1 VIEYEE
7 DVMIGS
13 GKMTHTGLPQ
23 SIIATS
29 RLLREGNISPVELTR
44 DCLARIASQDPI
56 LNAFIT
62 VTADSAIADAYVAEA
77 EIKEGRW
84 RGPLHGIPI
93 AIKDIIDVAGVPTTA
108 ASNIFKDRIAS
119 EDAEVVTRLKKAG
132 AILLGKQNLHEFAYG
147 GSSVIS
153 AFGPVRNA
161 RNPEHIAGGSSGG
174 SATAVAAGMCFAAI
188 GTDTAGSVRE
198 PAALCGVVG
207 LKPTYDLVS
216 TRGVVPLAP
225 SFDHVGPITRSV
237 EDAAL
242 MLDVITGQE
251 TAFLGFKG
259 DAGRFRIGVPQ
270 NFFFEDL
277 DADLAAAFES
287 ALAVIQKMAASV
299 CDIGL
304 DVDPDRTLQ
313 AAESFA
319 VHKEFVARS
328 PELYQPETLRRI
340 RTGESIGAAEVHR
353 LRAELEKM
361 RGAIQGV
368 FADNA
373 HPIDLLIT
381 PTTPIPAPR
390 VTDLEQNPGE
400 LRPREVLMLRNTRPF
415 NVWGLPAI
423 SIPCG
428 VTKTGLPIGLQISGA
443 HVAEAKVL
451 QLAYAFERE
460 MAKG

>member
-1 VIEYEE
+1 
-7 DVMIGS
+7 
-13 GKMTHTGLPQ
+13 
-23 SIIATS
+23 
-29 RLLREGNISPVELTR
+29 VELTR

-77 EIKEGRW
+77 EIKEGGW

-108 ASNIFKDRIAS
+108 ASNVFKDRIAS
-119 EDAEVVTRLKKAG
+119 EDAEVVTRLNNAG
-132 AILLGKQNLHEFAYG
+132 AILLGKQNMHEFAYG

-161 RNPEHIAGGSSGG
+161 RNPEQIAGGSSGG
-174 SATAVAAGMCFAAI
+174 SATAVAAGVCFAAI

-216 TRGVVPLAP
+216 TRGVFPLAP
-225 SFDHVGPITRSV
+225 SLDHAGPITRSV

-242 MLDVITGQE
+242 LLQVLAGEERDYLATVN
-251 TAFLGFKG
+251 LGVTYKG
-259 DAGRFRIGVPQ
+259 VRALHIGMPQ

-277 DADLAAAFES
+277 DADVAAAFES
-287 ALAVIQKMAASV
+287 ALAVIQKMGMSV

-304 DVDPDRTLQ
+304 DVNPDRTLQ

-319 VHKEFVARS
+319 VHKEFVSRS

-340 RTGESIGAAEVHR
+340 GTGESIGAAEVQR
-353 LRAELEKM
+353 LRAELKKM
-361 RGAIQGV
+361 REAIQGV

-373 HPIDLLIT
+373 HPIDLLVT

-390 VTDLEQNPGE
+390 IADLKRNPDE
-400 LRPREVLMLRNTRPF
+400 LRPREILMLRNTRPF

-443 HVAEAKVL
+443 HGAEAKVL

>member
-1 VIEYEE
+1 
-7 DVMIGS
+7 
-13 GKMTHTGLPQ
+13 MTDTRLPQ
-23 SIIATS
+23 SIVATS
-29 RLLREGNISPVELTR
+29 RLLREGKVSPVELTR
-44 DCLARIASQDPI
+44 DCLACIASQDPI

-84 RGPLHGIPI
+84 RGPFHGIPI
-93 AIKDIIDVAGVPTTA
+93 AMKDIIDVAGQATTA
-108 ASNIFKDRIAS
+108 ASNVFKDRIAT

-132 AILLGKQNLHEFAYG
+132 AILLGRQNMHEFAYG

-161 RNPEHIAGGSSGG
+161 CNPEHIAGGSSGG

-207 LKPTYDLVS
+207 LKPTYDVVS
-216 TRGVVPLAP
+216 TRGVFPLAP
-225 SFDHVGPITRSV
+225 SLDHVGPITRSV

-242 MLDVITGQE
+242 LLQVLAGEERDY
-251 TAFLGFKG
+251 LGTVNLG
-259 DAGRFRIGVPQ
+259 AAYNGVRAVRIGLPR

-277 DADLAAAFES
+277 NADVAAAFES
-287 ALAVIQKMAASV
+287 ALAVIQKMGVSV

-304 DVDPDRTLQ
+304 DVNPDRTLQ

-319 VHKEFVARS
+319 VHKEFVSRS

-340 RTGESIGAAEVHR
+340 RTGESIGAAEVQS
-353 LRAELEKM
+353 LRAELKKM
-361 RGAIQGV
+361 REAIQRV

-373 HPIDLLIT
+373 HPIDLLVT

-390 VTDLEQNPGE
+390 IADLKQNPDE
-400 LRPREVLMLRNTRPF
+400 LRPREILMLRNTRPF

-443 HVAEAKVL
+443 HGAEAKVL
-451 QLAYAFERE
+451 ELAYAFERE

>member
-1 VIEYEE
+1 
-7 DVMIGS
+7 
-13 GKMTHTGLPQ
+13 MTHTGLPQ

-29 RLLREGNISPVELTR
+29 RLLREGKVSPVELTR

-77 EIKEGRW
+77 EIKEGGW

-108 ASNIFKDRIAS
+108 ASNVFKDRIAS
-119 EDAEVVTRLKKAG
+119 EDAEVVTRLNNAG
-132 AILLGKQNLHEFAYG
+132 AILLGKQNMHEFAYG

-161 RNPEHIAGGSSGG
+161 RNPEQIAGGSSGG
-174 SATAVAAGMCFAAI
+174 SATAVAAGVCFAAI

-216 TRGVVPLAP
+216 TRGVFPLAP
-225 SFDHVGPITRSV
+225 SLDHAGPITRSV

-242 MLDVITGQE
+242 LLQVLAGEERDYLATVN
-251 TAFLGFKG
+251 LGVTYKG
-259 DAGRFRIGVPQ
+259 VRALHIGMPQ

-277 DADLAAAFES
+277 DADVAAAFES
-287 ALAVIQKMAASV
+287 ALAVIQKMGMSV

-304 DVDPDRTLQ
+304 DVNPDRTLQ

-319 VHKEFVARS
+319 VHKEFVSRS

-340 RTGESIGAAEVHR
+340 GTGESIGAAEVQR
-353 LRAELEKM
+353 LRAELKKM
-361 RGAIQGV
+361 REAIQGV

-373 HPIDLLIT
+373 HPIDLLVT

-390 VTDLEQNPGE
+390 IADLKRNPDE
-400 LRPREVLMLRNTRPF
+400 LRPREILMLRNTRPF

-443 HVAEAKVL
+443 HGAEAKVL

>member
-1 VIEYEE
+1 
-7 DVMIGS
+7 
-13 GKMTHTGLPQ
+13 MTDINLFQ
-23 SIIATS
+23 SIITIS
-29 RLLREGNISPVELTR
+29 RLLREGKVSPVELTR
-44 DCLARIASQDPI
+44 DCLGRIASQDPI

-77 EIKEGRW
+77 EIKEGHW

-93 AIKDIIDVAGVPTTA
+93 AIKDIIDVAGVSTTA
-108 ASNIFKDRIAS
+108 ASNLFKERVAT
-119 EDAEVVTRLKKAG
+119 EDADVVVRLREAG
-132 AILLGKQNLHEFAYG
+132 AILLGKQNMHEFAYG

-161 RNPEHIAGGSSGG
+161 CNPEHIAGGSSGG

-216 TRGVVPLAP
+216 TRGVFPLAP
-225 SFDHVGPITRSV
+225 SLDHVGPITRSV

-242 MLDVITGQE
+242 LLQVLAGEERDY
-251 TAFLGFKG
+251 LGTVNLGATYKRVR
-259 DAGRFRIGVPQ
+259 AVRIGVPR

-277 DADLAAAFES
+277 DADVTGAFES
-287 ALAVIQKMAASV
+287 ALAIIQKMTASV

-304 DVDPDRTLQ
+304 DVNPDRTLQ

-319 VHKEFVARS
+319 VHKEFFARS

-373 HPIDLLIT
+373 HPIDLLVT
-381 PTTPIPAPR
+381 PTTPIPAPS

-400 LRPREVLMLRNTRPF
+400 LRPREILLLRNTRPF

-443 HVAEAKVL
+443 RGAEARVL

-460 MAKG
+460 MTKG